1 MLLSRQVSMKPR
13 STLLTLLATALLVAT
28 SVHMA
33 SASRQP
39 VARAARVLRATD
51 VAHLHYVSAS
61 GSLLYEVGGVGGTLP
76 GGMHARVRVSS
87 TFTGSF
93 TIYAHGGSI
102 TGHGSARPHGS
113 GIYESFAGTLV
124 VSGGSGRFR
133 RAHGRAGLY
142 GTFNRRTYALVV
154 QTTGTLY
161 Y

>member
-1 MLLSRQVSMKPR
+1 MKTG
-13 STLLTLLATALLVAT
+13 STLLTLTAAAILAASSAYAA
-28 SVHMA
+28 SARQSHGRRPSAHMA
-33 SASRQP
+33 R
-39 VARAARVLRATD
+39 RLRATD
-51 VAHLHYVSAS
+51 TAHLHYVSAS
-61 GSLLYEVGGVGGTLP
+61 GSLLYEVGNAAGTLP
-76 GGMHARVRVSS
+76 GGMHVHMRVST

-113 GIYESFAGTLV
+113 GLYESFAGTLV
-124 VSGGSGRFR
+124 VTSGSGRYKH
-133 RAHGRAGLY
+133 AHGRAGLY

>member
-1 MLLSRQVSMKPR
+1 MLALA
-13 STLLTLLATALLVAT
+13 ATAVLVT
-28 SVHMA
+28 MSVHVA

-39 VARAARVLRATD
+39 VAHSARALRASDT
-51 VAHLHYVSAS
+51 AHLHYVSAS
-61 GSLLYEVGGVGGTLP
+61 GSLLYEVGGATGTLP
-76 GGMHARVRVSS
+76 GGMHARVRVSA

-93 TIYAHGGSI
+93 TIYARGGSI